1 MLSGNQLRQKY
12 LDFFSTHGHK
22 IIPSAPIVLANDPT
36 TLFTGSG
43 MQPMM
48 PYLLGAPHP
57 LGTRLTDS
65 QKCFR
70 AGDIEEVGDN
80 RHQTFFEMLGNW
92 SLGDYFKGEQLAWI
106 WEFYTGELGLPKENL
121 HISLFAGDDQV
132 GRDEESAQIWQKLG
146 ISDDHI
152 HYYDAKKNWWSRSG
166 TPDQMPVGEPGGPD
180 SEVFYDF
187 GTPHDPKFGESCHP
201 NCDCGRFLEIG
212 NSVFM
217 LYQKQ
222 TDGSLKELAQKN
234 VDFGGGLERILAAI
248 LHDPDVY
255 KTDLFWPIIE
265 KIETLTKLKYSDN
278 SSAMRII
285 CDHLKGSVMMIAEGL
300 EPSNKQQGYVL
311 RRLLR
316 RAALKVFRMK
326 PDSKSADF
334 DAIIETIF
342 AVYEGVY
349 LDRLKEFD
357 SVSQIIKQEIE
368 KFQRTVNR
376 GLSVLEKIEKI
387 DGKIAFDML
396 STYGFPWELTLE
408 LADERGQKVDRGQ
421 FEIEFKKHQDT
432 SRTASTGMF
441 KGGLADHSE
450 VVTQYHTATHLLHQA
465 LRDVLGIS
473 VHQAGSNLT
482 AERLRFDFTYDK
494 ALTPEELQKVENAV
508 NEKIERNLPVTAA
521 TMPYDEAMKSG
532 ALAFFKEKYPDQVT
546 VYTIGDY
553 SRELCGG
560 PHVSHTSEI
569 GKIKIVKQESLG
581 SSLRRL
587 YLTKVS

>member
-12 LDFFSTHGHK
+12 LDFFVAHGHK

-106 WEFYTGELGLPKENL
+106 WEFYTSQLGLPKENL
-121 HISLFAGDDQV
+121 HVSLFAGNDRV
-132 GRDEESAQIWQKLG
+132 SRDEESAQIWQKLG
-146 ISDDHI
+146 VSDDHI

-222 TDGSLKELAQKN
+222 TDGSLQELTQKN

-248 LHDPDVY
+248 HHDPDVY

-300 EPSNKQQGYVL
+300 EPSNKQQGYLL

-326 PDSKSADF
+326 PDAKSADF

-357 SVSQIIKQEIE
+357 SVSQIIKQEFE

-387 DGKIAFDML
+387 NGKIAFDML
-396 STYGFPWELTLE
+396 STFGFPWELTLE

-482 AERLRFDFTYDK
+482 AERLRFDFSYDK
-494 ALTPEELQKVENAV
+494 ALTPEELQKVENSV

-560 PHVSHTSEI
+560 PHVCHTSEI